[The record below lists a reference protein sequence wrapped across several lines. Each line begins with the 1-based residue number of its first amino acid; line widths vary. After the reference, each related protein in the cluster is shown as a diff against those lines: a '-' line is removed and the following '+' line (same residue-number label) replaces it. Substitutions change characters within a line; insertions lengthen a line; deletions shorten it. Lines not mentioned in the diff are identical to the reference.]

1 MFLLD
6 HIDAIVEQSMARRK
20 KGVRVGFDKLI
31 NEHNVDFKVEM
42 DGCSP
47 TFYFTLPENKYNQLL
62 GNLNGKAS
70 VKDGVIRYGNCII
83 TKKD

>member
-6 HIDAIVEQSMARRK
+6 HIDAIVEQSNGLLEKSAR
-20 KGVRVGFDKLI
+20 GGFDKLI

-42 DGCSP
+42 DGFSP
-47 TFYFTLPENKYNQLL
+47 TFYFNLPEDKHNQLL